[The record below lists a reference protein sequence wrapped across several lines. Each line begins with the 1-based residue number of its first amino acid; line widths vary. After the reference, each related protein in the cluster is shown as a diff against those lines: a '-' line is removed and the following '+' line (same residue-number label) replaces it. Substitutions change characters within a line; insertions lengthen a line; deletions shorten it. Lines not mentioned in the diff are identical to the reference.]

1 MKNTAKRLMS
11 FVIVFALVMSLLPGF
26 VLAESEE
33 ILLAEGAETFATDT
47 AAFTGKTVTFTP
59 ETNGD
64 VTVEILSC
72 TPGYYVD
79 IYEDGEWIE
88 EYSGTEAAAVTFSVT
103 GGREYAVILCS
114 YTVYNASL
122 KFATAGSISYKV
134 TFVSN
139 GQVPGGNEEPEVPED
154 PSLIPGATEWN
165 PKVITGAEWTFI
177 GGDTTVWYLF
187 DNYQNMMENGV
198 YSMMLHVHSSADYS
212 VTYRGQDVPVDEDG
226 FVNFEMVDMIMQGQY
241 LFSVTNNSAEEQFF
255 SIEVR
260 ERPVYVDNGD
270 TLKLG
275 HNDIILDTSAV
286 YTLYEFS
293 PDKTGV
299 YQITAAEGLVGN
311 WGTAFNPVDNTADK
325 TDTLVWT
332 CTDVGQSVMIGFTG
346 AELTTATVTRT
357 GDYVK
362 PEDIPWN
369 IYENTYDF
377 SYELDAN
384 AERVDVDLT
393 DGGEHT
399 AVLGDDGFY
408 HYGSAEG
415 PLMVADLSAIEI
427 DISNAYVN
435 GGLRVWL
442 MDENHQTVAK
452 NDYNEAMN
460 AYYKAGLVPVTAELA
475 MMLQELG
482 QGNGWFVA
490 GGLVFTEDAPQD
502 LSAAWMQLCAYL
514 VEPEGVTV
522 SGAVVTGTEGDTTV
536 ELISGEEVIASVTAS
551 GKEGTYSIE
560 SVAAGTYT
568 LKVSKLNHVT
578 REYTVTV
585 GEAALT
591 QDVKIHLIGDIDGS
605 GRVNMGDVIKLNA
618 HVKDITLIT
627 DAYEL
632 LCANVNGGMINTGD
646 TSMLYAHVKGSRP
659 LY

>member
-1 MKNTAKRLMS
+1 MKSSAKRLLS
-11 FVIVFALVMSLLPGF
+11 LVIVFALALSLLPGF
-26 VLAESEE
+26 VLAENETT
-33 ILLAEGAETFATDT
+33 LLAEGTATFATDT
-47 AAFTGKTVTFTP
+47 AAFVGRTVTFTT

-64 VTVEILSC
+64 VTVEIPAC

-79 IYEDGEWIE
+79 IYENGEWIE
-88 EYSGTEAAAVTFSVT
+88 NFSGAEAATVTFSVT
-103 GGREYAVILCS
+103 GGLKYDVILCS
-114 YTVYNASL
+114 YTVYSASL
-122 KFATAGSISYKV
+122 KFATAGSLSYKV

-139 GQVPGGNEEPEVPED
+139 GQVPGGTEEPEEPED

-165 PKVITGAEWTFI
+165 PKVMTGVEWTFI
-177 GGDTTVWYLF
+177 DGGTTVWYLF

-198 YSMMLHVHSSADYS
+198 YSMMLHVNSSADYS
-212 VTYRGQDVPVDEDG
+212 VTYRGQDVPVDENG

-255 SIEVR
+255 GIEVR

-270 TLKLG
+270 SLKLG
-275 HNDIILDTSAV
+275 NNDIILDTSAV

-299 YQITAAEGLVGN
+299 YRIKAAEGLVGN

-346 AELTTATVTRT
+346 AENTTATVTRT

-377 SYELDAN
+377 SDELDAD

-393 DGGEHT
+393 DGGEHI

-415 PLMVADLSAIEI
+415 PLMVADLSTVEI
-427 DISNAYVN
+427 NISYAYVN
-435 GGLRVWL
+435 GGLRAWL
-442 MDENHQTVAK
+442 MDENHQTISK
-452 NDYNEAMN
+452 NDYNEALY
-460 AYYKAGLVPVTAELA
+460 AYYQAGLVPVTGELV

-482 QGNGWFVA
+482 QANLWFVS
-490 GGLVFTEDAPQD
+490 GGLVFPEDAPQD
-502 LSAAWMQLCAYL
+502 LSMAWMQLCAYL

-522 SGAVVTGTEGDTTV
+522 SGSIITGAEGDTTL
-536 ELISGEEVIASVTAS
+536 ELISGEEVVATVTAS
-551 GKEGTYSIE
+551 GKEGNYSFE
-560 SVAAGTYT
+560 NVAAGTYT

-585 GEAALT
+585 GTDALT
-591 QDVKIHLIGDIDGS
+591 QEVKIHLVGDIDGN
-605 GRVNMGDVIKLNA
+605 GYVNMGDVIKLNA
-618 HVKDITLIT
+618 HVKDITIIT
-627 DAYEL
+627 DEYAL

-646 TSMLYAHVKGSRP
+646 TSMLYAHVKGSRL